1 MRDLPALLLF
11 CFLCA
16 GFATCATQQLGN
28 YGKATTSSV
37 PKGMR
42 AELQLRNDIVA
53 TAREYLGTKYKYA
66 CRDPKRGFD
75 CSNFTSYV
83 LEQHGISV
91 SAGSGNQA
99 TQGQRISQEEATTG
113 DLVVFRRQRGG
124 KVFHVALVVEN
135 SQDELRVIHSTSS
148 RGVVEDEIL
157 GNSWWAPKF
166 REFRNVVSEL

>member
-1 MRDLPALLLF
+1 MRDFPALLLF

-16 GFATCATQQLGN
+16 GFATCATQRLGT
-28 YGKATTSSV
+28 YSE
-37 PKGMR
+37 PKGTTAPS
-42 AELQLRNDIVA
+42 AEAKLRTDIVA

-99 TQGQRISQEEATTG
+99 TQGRRISQAEATTG

-135 SQDELRVIHSTSS
+135 SEDELRVIHSTSS

-157 GNSWWAPKF
+157 GNSWWSPKF
-166 REFRNVVSEL
+166 REFRDVVSDE